1 MADTT
6 FNTTAG
12 QTIARELMI
21 AYLNTGEA
29 SKPVWSPLGKRVE
42 ESSSE
47 MDWGE
52 ETIQDVLGNTYTNL
66 KKPTITQS
74 FDPCNLDAGD
84 AAIVKVWNLG
94 VKDQNAQALANM
106 DMLIVHR
113 YAGTSEANSWAERY
127 SACAVKPTG
136 LGGEGGGNME
146 MPIDVTYGG
155 TRTVG
160 TAAIT
165 STGVTFTAE
174 GGE

>member
-1 MADTT
+1 MADVT

-29 SKPVWSPLGKRVE
+29 SAPVWSPLGKRVE
-42 ESSSE
+42 ESSAE

-52 ETIQDVLGNTYTNL
+52 ETIQDVLGSTYTNL

-74 FDPCNLDAGD
+74 FDPCNLDSGD
-84 AAIVKVWNLG
+84 SAIVKVWNLG

-113 YAGTSEANSWAERY
+113 YAGTSAANSWAERY

-160 TAAIT
+160 TAAVG
-165 STGVTFTAE
+165 SSGVTFTPE
-174 GGE
+174 GSE